1 MTKHL
6 TPLQDMGRFATI
18 VVDPPWPLK
27 PLGLSIPAPGRSY
40 RYKELPYSTMSIKE
54 IKDLPVPQVLQDDA
68 FIFLWTVNKFVLQ
81 SQEILEN
88 WGAGFSFLMTW
99 VKSKGMQTPLTPCFN
114 SEFIAVGRRGSPTWS
129 EIKDFRTGN
138 FWERSH
144 HSEKPE
150 AFYDLL
156 RRITPGPRLDIF
168 GRRRIAGFTS
178 WGDEAPEGE
187 PPPEHY
193 QQVLLDIPQIPG

>member
-1 MTKHL
+1 MKAL
-6 TPLQDMGRFATI
+6 EQMGRFATV

-40 RYKELPYSTMSIKE
+40 RYKPLTYGTME
-54 IKDLPVPQVLQDDA
+54 IKDIKALTIPSVLADDA
-68 FIFLWTVNKFVLQ
+68 FVFLWTVNKFVLE
-81 SQEILEN
+81 SAEILEH
-88 WGAGFSFLMTW
+88 WGVHFSFLMTW
-99 VKSKGMQTPLTPCFN
+99 VKSKGMQTPVTPCFN
-114 SEFIAVGRRGSPTWS
+114 SEFVVVGRKGNPKWLS
-129 EIKDFRTGN
+129 IQDFRTGN

-156 RRITPGPRLDIF
+156 RRVTPGPRLDAF

-178 WGDEAPEGE
+178 WGDQAPEGE
-187 PPPEHY
+187 PPPDHY
-193 QQVLLDIPQIPG
+193 QQMLLDA